1 MKTDDKDK
9 LNKCLEILDTTDL
22 GLSLVWLWVWST
34 VREKLEGGDY
44 DQLVTADEAWDL
56 LVQAVDSGQGFSL
69 TYGADELDE
78 HITDWM
84 IENDLIT
91 YLDEDYLEEDEEE
104 QDNGD
109 N

>member
-1 MKTDDKDK
+1 MKLEDKDK

-44 DQLVTADEAWDL
+44 DQLVSMDEAWDL
-56 LVQAVDSGQGFSL
+56 LVGAVESGIGFSL
-69 TYGADELDE
+69 TYGADELDD

-84 IENDLIT
+84 IETGLIADL
-91 YLDEDYLEEDEEE
+91 DVDYIEEE
-104 QDNGD
+104 EEDNGD